1 MGRGETPETCKLDE
15 TEMRSLLNLLRA
27 MLAYEPSERITAN
40 DAMNSE
46 FIPNLGLP
54 ALLKGKP

>member
-1 MGRGETPETCKLDE
+1 MGRGETHETCEFDE
-15 TEMRSLLNLLRA
+15 MEMRSLQNLLRA
-27 MLAYEPSERITAN
+27 MLAYEPSERIMAN

-46 FIPNLGLP
+46 FMRNWARP